1 MEIPGQGRRPDQ
13 YESSMR
19 ITFYSIIG
27 LIVCFIILLFTS
39 CTPEEDLLYYEYTK
53 ELKPDYKAFVTIDG
67 TQNYNQ
73 IIYLDTIHEF
83 TRTKVYAESSD
94 MEEDKKYN
102 GESNIRAVFST
113 DKYWNFSNGVF
124 NSYPVYY
131 VYPFSVRL
139 IPPAA
144 RYEYQPSTLALFTQ
158 QNIGPI
164 PKSAIINK
172 EKIKIYMDV
181 SFDGD
186 YRIKDSILIELHPK

>member
-1 MEIPGQGRRPDQ
+1 MKKHPYYDRKSKED
-13 YESSMR
+13 SFR
-19 ITFYSIIG
+19 ITIWCGIG
-27 LIVCFIILLFTS
+27 LMVMLLFLLLTS
-39 CTPEEDLLYYEYTK
+39 CTPEEDILYYTE
-53 ELKPDYKAFVTIDG
+53 ELEPDYKAFVTIDG

-73 IIYLDTIHEF
+73 TIYLDTIYEF

-186 YRIKDSILIELHPK
+186 YRVKDSILIELRPK

>member
-13 YESSMR
+13 YELSMR
-19 ITFYSIIG
+19 IVFYSLIG
-27 LIVCFIILLFTS
+27 LMVCFIILLFTS
-39 CTPEEDLLYYEYTK
+39 CTPEEDLLYYEYL
-53 ELKPDYKAFVTIDG
+53 EPEPDYKAFVTIDG
-67 TQNYNQ
+67 TKNYNQ
-73 IIYLDTIHEF
+73 VIYLDTLSEF
-83 TRTKVYAESSD
+83 TRTRVYAESSD
-94 MEEDKKYN
+94 MEENKKYN

-113 DKYWNFSNGVF
+113 DKYWNYSDGNF

-131 VYPFSVRL
+131 VYPFSIRL

-164 PKSAIINK
+164 PKSAIINE

-186 YRIKDSILIELHPK
+186 YHVKDSILIELRPK